1 MRSLKSR
8 RLGFAGV
15 VESEPEEQ
23 IKAISR
29 AQKDKRMQGDK
40 GIRKPKQE

>member
-1 MRSLKSR
+1 MRSLKLR
-8 RLGFAGV
+8 GLGFAGV
-15 VESEPEEQ
+15 VEPEPEEQ
-23 IKAISR
+23 TKAMSR